1 MATLISS
8 SSPDSASSGNVRVT
22 CRCNRQAS
30 VYTSNTRANPFRR
43 FYECKYYRTER
54 GCDTWGWIDNELP
67 TRVTMGIMKLMDQ
80 VDSLT
85 KELEETKERSVA
97 RLKSKDTIIKM
108 LTFVVV
114 VLVIL
119 LIK

>member
-1 MATLISS
+1 MQVTPRKKRYPSNPSSATLHLEFQ
-8 SSPDSASSGNVRVT
+8 PR
-22 CRCNRQAS
+22 
-30 VYTSNTRANPFRR
+30 
-43 FYECKYYRTER
+43 YYRKER

-67 TRVTMGIMKLMDQ
+67 TRVTIGIMKLMDQ

-85 KELEETKERSVA
+85 KELEETKERMA

-108 LTFVVV
+108 LIFIIV